1 MPVVASAREVPAR
14 KCPERMKRDMHTRK
28 RTCAARHASVRARA
42 PTLAL
47 KAEPRRGM
55 VQVRGWVERHR
66 RAEGDVVDESL
77 VQLLLPLAGTHGG
90 AQRLPSPGE
99 TGRGS
104 TAQARAQV
112 GGLHALGRPW

>member
-1 MPVVASAREVPAR
+1 
-14 KCPERMKRDMHTRK
+14 
-28 RTCAARHASVRARA
+28 
-42 PTLAL
+42 
-47 KAEPRRGM
+47 M

-77 VQLLLPLAGTHGG
+77 VQLLLPLAGTLGG
-90 AQRLPSPGE
+90 AQRLRSPGE

-104 TAQARAQV
+104 TGQAGAQV